1 MGLYIFM
8 IEFSVFW
15 HTHFESTRLDITP
28 QMEKLIKTRPLGT
41 GIGVFV
47 LIICEKRERER
58 ERERENS
65 LSFFFSITLNRTSH
79 KNNYQHFKKKLL

>member
-1 MGLYIFM
+1 M
-8 IEFSVFW
+8 IKFSVFW
-15 HTHFESTRLDITP
+15 HTHFASKRLDITP

-47 LIICEKRERER
+47 VIISEKR

-79 KNNYQHFKKKLL
+79 KNNYQDLKKELRS

>member
-15 HTHFESTRLDITP
+15 HTHFASARLDITP

-47 LIICEKRERER
+47 VIACEKRERER
-58 ERERENS
+58 ERERQRDREQS
-65 LSFFFSITLNRTSH
+65 FLFLFYYFKSHLSQ
-79 KNNYQHFKKKLL
+79 K

>member
-8 IEFSVFW
+8 IKFSVFW
-15 HTHFESTRLDITP
+15 HTHFASARLDITP

-47 LIICEKRERER
+47 VIICEKRERER
-58 ERERENS
+58 KQS
-65 LSFFFSITLNRTSH
+65 FLFLFYYFKSHLSQ
-79 KNNYQHFKKKLL
+79 K